1 MRQECTVQRTVEY
14 LGRKWTL
21 LILLEL
27 YKGGGTRRFT
37 ELKDSLDGITP
48 KILSSR
54 LTELEEE
61 GLVSKAV
68 DASSFPIRSDYSLT
82 DSGTEV
88 IEIIK
93 DIKDW
98 ALKWTVDNE
107 ICALQD
113 CGECRL

>member
-1 MRQECTVQRTVEY
+1 MRQGCTVQRTVEY

-37 ELKDSLDGITP
+37 ELKDSLDSITP
-48 KILSSR
+48 KILSAR
-54 LTELEEE
+54 LKELEDE
-61 GLVSKAV
+61 GLVSKSV
-68 DASSFPIRSDYSLT
+68 NTSSFPIRSDYSLT

-98 ALKWTVDNE
+98 ALKWRVDNE
-107 ICALQD
+107 ICAFQD
-113 CGECRL
+113 CGECQL